1 MMKKFAILLTL
12 VGAGYYAFK
21 KYQNHVNQAS
31 NIEY

>member
-1 MMKKFAILLTL
+1 MKKFAVILTI

-21 KYQNHVNQAS
+21 KYQAHVNQAP